1 MQHQVTIFH
10 NPRCSKSR
18 TTLKIVEEL
27 GIKPIIIEYRKN
39 PPSCEEIKEII
50 NKMGVSPRDIMR
62 TNEPVYLEKN
72 LNNQNLS
79 NEELIHAINESPI
92 LLERTIV
99 LTIERA
105 VIGRP
110 PESILEIL

>member
-27 GIKPIIIEYRKN
+27 GIKPIIIEYLKN

-50 NKMGVSPRDIMR
+50 NKLGVSPRDIIR

-72 LNNQNLS
+72 LNNQNLT

-92 LLERTIV
+92 LLERPIV
-99 LTIERA
+99 LAGEGA

-110 PESILEIL
+110 PESILKIL